1 MTEPSDNR
9 GRGKRR
15 RALAA
20 AVYVALLAA
29 ALAAAWQIHEV
40 WIAPASQPP
49 GHMADLGDTGRA
61 RPDDAR
67 GPEVARLL
75 DLPMAWR
82 RLELLE
88 GDPGDLSPP
97 PAAERRFACVFN
109 AADRRIELA
118 RYHHRGTVASV
129 RAHYA
134 AETAAGGFEALGESK
149 AGGRVTLVFGK
160 AEVVTGDGGAGER
173 RTEVR
178 LALHRLREDEK
189 MISILCAVLGP
200 VR

>member
-1 MTEPSDNR
+1 MAEPSDNR
-9 GRGKRR
+9 GRSKRR

-40 WIAPASQPP
+40 WIAPASEPLGP
-49 GHMADLGDTGRA
+49 VADLGETGRA

-67 GPEVARLL
+67 GPEVADLL
-75 DLPMAWR
+75 DLPMAWQ

-88 GDPGDLSPP
+88 GDPGGLAPP
-97 PAAERRFACVFN
+97 PGARRRFACRFN
-109 AADRRIELA
+109 TPDQRIELA
-118 RYHHRGTVASV
+118 KYHHRGTVASV

-134 AETAAGGFEALGESK
+134 AQTAAAGFEALGESNV
-149 AGGRVTLVFGK
+149 GGRETLVFGK
-160 AEVVTGDGGAGER
+160 AEVVSRDGGAAER

-178 LALHRLREDEK
+178 VALHRLREDEK
-189 MISILCAVLGP
+189 MVSILCAVLGP